1 MSGEENYKM
10 SDLKRGLSQIILGS
24 QSRIADGVKLCR
36 EIGYE
41 GFEILMTDSGE
52 LTPEAGEA
60 EYREVRRIGEAAG
73 IAFPSLCGG
82 TRQGRSLTADDPA
95 ERQQGIAMHT
105 KLLEAAAA
113 LGIDTVLTTGGRVT
127 ESVPYDVAYQRLEE
141 GLRALAPVAA
151 RTRVNLALENVW
163 NKLLLSPLEARDFID
178 RIGSEYV
185 GWYFDTGN
193 VVIYGYP
200 EQWIRLLGPRI
211 KKVHFKDFKRQGY
224 QWTQLMQGDVNWPK
238 VMAELRNIGYDDY
251 VITEVGGGKEVYA
264 ETCRVMDQIL
274 AL

>member
-1 MSGEENYKM
+1 M
-10 SDLKRGLSQIILGS
+10 SDLKRGLSQIILGG
-24 QSRIADGVKLCR
+24 QSLIADGVKLCR

-41 GFEILMTDSGE
+41 GFEILMTDGGE

-73 IAFPSLCGG
+73 IAYTSMCGG
-82 TRQGRSLTADDPA
+82 SKQGRSLTADDPA
-95 ERQQGIAMHT
+95 DRQLGIAMHT

-127 ESVPYDVAYQRLEE
+127 ETVPYDVALQRLEE
-141 GLRALAPVAA
+141 ALRALAPVAE

-163 NKLLLSPLEARDFID
+163 NKLLLSPLEARDLLD

-200 EQWIRLLGPRI
+200 EQWIRILGSRI

-224 QWTQLMQGDVNWPK
+224 QWTQLMDGDVDWPA
-238 VMAELRNIGYDDY
+238 VMRELRGIGYHDF
-251 VITEVGGGKEVYA
+251 VISEVDGDREVYA
-264 ETCRVMDQIL
+264 ETCRRMERIL
-274 AL
+274 NL

>member
-1 MSGEENYKM
+1 MPH
-10 SDLKRGLSQIILGS
+10 LKRGLSQIIMGG
-24 QSRIADGVKLCR
+24 QSLIADGVKLCR

-41 GFEILMTDSGE
+41 GFEILMTDGGE

-73 IAFPSLCGG
+73 IAYTSLCGG
-82 TRQGRSLTADDPA
+82 SRQGRSLTADDPA
-95 ERQQGIAMHT
+95 DRQLGIAMHT

-127 ESVPYDVAYQRLEE
+127 ETVPYDVAFQRLEE
-141 GLRALAPVAA
+141 GLRALAPVAE

-163 NKLLLSPLEARDFID
+163 NKLLLSPLEARDLLD
-178 RIGSEYV
+178 RIGSEYI

-200 EQWIRLLGPRI
+200 EQWIRILGPRI
-211 KKVHFKDFKRQGY
+211 KKVHFKDFRRQGY
-224 QWTQLMQGDVNWPK
+224 AWTQLMDGDVDWPA
-238 VMAELRNIGYDDY
+238 VMRELRGIGSDDY
-251 VITEVGGGKEVYA
+251 VISEVDGGPEVFA
-264 ETCRVMDQIL
+264 ETCRRMERIL
-274 AL
+274 SF

>member
-1 MSGEENYKM
+1 MREINTM
-10 SDLKRGLSQIILGS
+10 PNLKRGLSQIILGG
-24 QSRIADGVKLCR
+24 QSLIADGVKLCR

-41 GFEILMTDSGE
+41 GLEILMTDGGE

-60 EYREVRRIGEAAG
+60 EYREVRRIGETAG
-73 IAFPSLCGG
+73 IAYPSLCGG
-82 TRQGRSLTADDPA
+82 GRQGRSLTADDPA
-95 ERQQGIAMHT
+95 DRELGIAMHT

-127 ESVPYDVAYQRLEE
+127 ESVPYDVALQRLEE
-141 GLRALAPVAA
+141 ALRALAPVAE

-163 NKLLLSPLEARDFID
+163 NKLLLSPLEARDLID
-178 RIGSEYV
+178 RIGSEFV

-200 EQWIRLLGPRI
+200 EQWIHILGRRI

-224 QWTQLMQGDVNWPK
+224 QWTQLMDGDVDWPA
-238 VMAELRNIGYDDY
+238 VMRELRGIGYRDF
-251 VITEVGGGKEVYA
+251 VISEVDGGPAVFA
-264 ETCRVMDQIL
+264 ETFRRMERIL
-274 AL
+274 GL

>member
-1 MSGEENYKM
+1 MSG
-10 SDLKRGLSQIILGS
+10 LKRGLSQIILGS
-24 QSRIADGVKLCR
+24 QSLIADGVKLCR

-41 GFEILMTDSGE
+41 GFEILMTDGGE

-60 EYREVRRIGEAAG
+60 EYRAVRRIGVAAG
-73 IAFPSLCGG
+73 IAYTSLCGG
-82 TRQGRSLTADDPA
+82 TRQGRSLTGDDPA
-95 ERQQGIAMHT
+95 ERQQGIAVHT

-127 ESVPYDVAYQRLEE
+127 ETVPYDVAFQRLEAA
-141 GLRALAPVAA
+141 LRALAPVAE

-178 RIGSEYV
+178 RIGSEFV

-193 VVIYGYP
+193 VVLFGFP

-211 KKVHFKDFKRQGY
+211 KKVHFKDFKRQGC
-224 QWTQLMQGDVNWPK
+224 QWTQLMDGDVDWPA
-238 VMAELRNIGYDDY
+238 VMRALRGAAYHDY
-251 VITEVGGGKEVYA
+251 VISEVEGGPEVYA
-264 ETCRVMDQIL
+264 ETWRRMERIL
-274 AL
+274 RL

>member
-1 MSGEENYKM
+1 MP
-10 SDLKRGLSQIILGS
+10 DLKTGLSQIVMGG
-24 QSRIADGVKLCR
+24 QSLIADGVRLCR

-41 GFEILMTDSGE
+41 GFEILMTDGGE

-60 EYREVRRIGEAAG
+60 EYRAVRQIGEAAG

-82 TRQGRSLTADDPA
+82 SKQGRSLTADDPA
-95 ERQQGIAMHT
+95 DRQQGIAMHA

-127 ESVPYDVAYQRLEE
+127 EGVPYDVAYQRLEE
-141 GLRALAPVAA
+141 GLRALAPVAE

-163 NKLLLSPLEARDFID
+163 NKLLLSPLEARDLID

-200 EQWIRLLGPRI
+200 EQWIRILGPRI

-224 QWTQLMQGDVNWPK
+224 QWTQLMDGDVDWPA
-238 VMAELRNIGYDDY
+238 VMRELRGAGYDDF
-251 VITEVGGGKEVYA
+251 VISEVDGSPEVFA
-264 ETCRVMDQIL
+264 KTCRRMEKIL
-274 AL
+274 RL

>member
-1 MSGEENYKM
+1 MKT
-10 SDLKRGLSQIILGS
+10 GLSQIIMGG
-24 QSRIADGVKLCR
+24 QSLIADGVKLCR

-60 EYREVRRIGEAAG
+60 EYRAVRQIGEAAG
-73 IAFPSLCGG
+73 ITFTSLCGG
-82 TRQGRSLTADDPA
+82 SRRGRSLSADDPA
-95 ERQQGIAMHT
+95 ERQQAIEMHT

-127 ESVPYDVAYQRLEE
+127 ESVPYDVAYQRVEE
-141 GLRALAPVAA
+141 GLRALAPVAE

-163 NKLLLSPLEARDFID
+163 NKLLLSPLEARDLID
-178 RIGSEYV
+178 RIGSEFV

-200 EQWIRLLGPRI
+200 EQWIRILGPRI

-224 QWTQLMQGDVNWPK
+224 QWTQLMDGDVDWPA
-238 VMAELRNIGYDDY
+238 VMRELRATGYDDF
-251 VITEVGGGKEVYA
+251 VISEVDGDRETYA
-264 ETCRVMDQIL
+264 ETRRRMEKIL

>member
-1 MSGEENYKM
+1 MRGEETHKM
-10 SDLKRGLSQIILGS
+10 PHLKRGLSQIILGS

-41 GFEILMTDSGE
+41 GFEILMTDGGE

-82 TRQGRSLTADDPA
+82 SKQGRSLTADDPTD
-95 ERQQGIAMHT
+95 RQLGIAMHT

-127 ESVPYDVAYQRLEE
+127 ESVPYDVAYERLEE
-141 GLRALAPVAA
+141 SLRSLAPVAE

-163 NKLLLSPLEARDFID
+163 NKLLLSPLEARDLLD

-193 VVIYGYP
+193 VVLFGFP
-200 EQWIRLLGPRI
+200 EQWIRILGQRI
-211 KKVHFKDFKRQGY
+211 KKVHFKDFKRQGS
-224 QWTQLMQGDVNWPK
+224 QWTQLMDGDVDWPA
-238 VMAELRNIGYDDY
+238 VMRELRGIGYDDY
-251 VITEVGGGKEVYA
+251 VISEVDGGPEVYA
-264 ETCRVMDQIL
+264 ETCRRMERIL
-274 AL
+274 NL

>member
-1 MSGEENYKM
+1 MPH
-10 SDLKRGLSQIILGS
+10 LKRGLSQIILGS

-41 GFEILMTDSGE
+41 GFEILMTDGGE

-73 IAFPSLCGG
+73 IAYTSLCGG
-82 TRQGRSLTADDPA
+82 SQRGRSLTADDPA
-95 ERQQGIAMHT
+95 DREQGIAMHV

-127 ESVPYDVAYQRLEE
+127 ERVPYDVALQRLEE
-141 GLRALAPVAA
+141 ALRALAPGAE
-151 RTRVNLALENVW
+151 RTRANLALENVW
-163 NKLLLSPLEARDFID
+163 NKLLLSPLEARDLID
-178 RIGSEYV
+178 RIGSPSV

-193 VVIYGYP
+193 VVLFGFP
-200 EQWIRLLGPRI
+200 EQWIRILGRRI

-224 QWTQLMQGDVNWPK
+224 QWTQLMDGDVDWPA
-238 VMAELRNIGYDDY
+238 VMRELRAIGYDDF
-251 VITEVGGGKEVYA
+251 VISEVDGGAEVFA
-264 ETCRVMDQIL
+264 ETCRRMERIL
-274 AL
+274 SL